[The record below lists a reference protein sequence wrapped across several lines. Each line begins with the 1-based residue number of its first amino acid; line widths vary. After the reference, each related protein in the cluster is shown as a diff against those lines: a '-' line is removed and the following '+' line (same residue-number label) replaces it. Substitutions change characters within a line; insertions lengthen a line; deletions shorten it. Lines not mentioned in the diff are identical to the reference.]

1 MKAWI
6 SLGMGVVPLF
16 CLPQMDYTDVKVI
29 KDNSKVLNLGK
40 CKDSDTDVRNKEAE
54 RGN

>member
-1 MKAWI
+1 MKAWTP
-6 SLGMGVVPLF
+6 LRMGVVSLF
-16 CLPQMDYTDVKVI
+16 CLPQIDYIEVKVV